1 MDHTVTERDGT
12 VIVALEGEIDLEC
25 SSAMRNVLLDNLSR
39 GRAMIVDMSGV
50 SLIDSSGVAGLLEA
64 FQEAKKKGRQFSLAA
79 VNEPVMKVFRLA
91 RLETVFPLIGTAP
104 GSAF

>member
-1 MDHTVTERDGT
+1 MDHVVTKRGNTVT
-12 VIVALEGEIDLEC
+12 VALEGEIDLEC
-25 SSAMRNVLLDNLSR
+25 SSAMRDVLLDNLSR

-64 FQEAKKKGRQFSLAA
+64 FQEAKKKGRRFSLTA

-91 RLETVFPLIGTAP
+91 RLETVFPF
-104 GSAF
+104 S